1 MQRIVVVGGGFAG
14 LWAAVGAARKLAEL
28 GIGRDKA
35 SVTLI
40 NRDSWHSIRVRNYE
54 TDLSEVRVPLA
65 DILVPADVDLIVG
78 DVVGIDRSRREISV
92 SSATADSR
100 VVYDGL
106 VLAAGSSLA
115 RPQIPGLAEHAF
127 DIDTYDAAIRLDD
140 HLRSLK
146 PDALHT
152 VAIVGGGLTGIEI
165 ACEMPDRLR
174 ALGLASRVVLLDA
187 APRIGSGMSADAAR
201 VIDTAL
207 DGLGVERRTDVVVE
221 AITRDGIVL
230 KDGKTIEAGTVV
242 WTAGMRANPLSRAL
256 DVATDGLGRV
266 PVDTFLRVID
276 RPGVFAAGDIAA
288 APLPD
293 GHTTVMSCQ
302 HARPMGR
309 LAGHNVVCDLLG
321 LDDLVPLD
329 IDRYVT
335 CMDLGPFGAIY
346 TQGWD
351 RAVVST
357 GADAKTIKETIN
369 RVRIY
374 PPRSRDRAEIL
385 QAAAPII
392 QAPAIPWRNAQT
404 IEPAE
409 KQ

>member
-28 GIGRDKA
+28 GIGRDTA
-35 SVTLI
+35 SVTMI

-54 TDLSEVRVPLA
+54 TDLSDVRVPLA
-65 DILVPADVDLIVG
+65 DILVPAGVDLLVG
-78 DVVGIDRSRREISV
+78 DVVGIDSSRRKISV
-92 SSATADSR
+92 SSGTGDRR
-100 VVYDGL
+100 VLYDGL
-106 VLAAGSSLA
+106 VLAAGSSLV
-115 RPQIPGLAEHAF
+115 RPQIPGLVEHAF
-127 DIDTYDAAIRLDD
+127 DVDTYGAAVRLDE

-146 PDALHT
+146 SGTHT
-152 VAIVGGGLTGIEI
+152 VAIVGGGLTGIEV

-174 ALGLASRVVLLDA
+174 ALGHASRVVLVDA
-187 APRIGSGMSADAAR
+187 APRIGSDMSAAAMR

-207 DGLGVERRTDVVVE
+207 DNLGVERRPDAAVE
-221 AITRDGIVL
+221 AITRDGVVL
-230 KDGKTIEAGTVV
+230 KGGTTIEAETVI
-242 WTAGMRANPLSRAL
+242 WTAGMRANPLSDAL
-256 DVATDGLGRV
+256 GVPTDRLGRV
-266 PVDTFLRVID
+266 PVDEFLRVIGQ
-276 RPGVFAAGDIAA
+276 PGVFAAGDIAE

-309 LAGHNVVCDLLG
+309 LSGHNVVCDLLG
-321 LDDLVPLD
+321 LDDLVSLN

-335 CMDLGPFGAIY
+335 CIDLGPAGALY

-351 RAVVST
+351 RTVVAT
-357 GADAKTIKETIN
+357 GADAKIIKETIN

-392 QAPAIPWRNAQT
+392 QAPAIPWKN
-404 IEPAE
+404 E
-409 KQ
+409 

>member
-40 NRDSWHSIRVRNYE
+40 NRDPWHSIRVRNYE
-54 TDLSEVRVPLA
+54 TDLSDVRVPLA
-65 DILVPADVDLIVG
+65 DVLVPADIDLIVG

-92 SSATADSR
+92 SSGAAESR
-100 VVYDGL
+100 IIYDKL

-115 RPQIPGLAEHAF
+115 RPRIPGLAEHAF
-127 DIDTYDAAIRLDD
+127 DVDTYDAAIRLDE
-140 HLRSLK
+140 HLRSLEPGK
-146 PDALHT
+146 LHT
-152 VAIVGGGLTGIEI
+152 VAIVGGGLTGIEV

-187 APRIGSGMSADAAR
+187 SRIGSGMSADATR

-230 KDGKTIEAGTVV
+230 KDGATIEAGTVV
-242 WTAGMRANPLSRAL
+242 WTAGMRANPLSCAL
-256 DVATDGLGRV
+256 DVATDRLGRV
-266 PVDTFLRVID
+266 PVDRFLRVTD

-309 LAGHNVVCDLLG
+309 LSGHNAVCDLLG

-335 CMDLGPFGAIY
+335 CMDLGPSGAIY

-351 RAVVST
+351 REVVAT
-357 GADAKTIKETIN
+357 GTDAKTIKETIN

-385 QAAAPII
+385 QAAAPVI
-392 QAPAIPWRNAQT
+392 QAPAIPWRNAPT
-404 IEPAE
+404 VERAE

>member
-1 MQRIVVVGGGFAG
+1 
-14 LWAAVGAARKLAEL
+14 
-28 GIGRDKA
+28 
-35 SVTLI
+35 VTLI
-40 NRDSWHSIRVRNYE
+40 NRDPWHSIRVRNYE
-54 TDLSEVRVPLA
+54 TDLSDVRVPLE
-65 DILVPADVDLIVG
+65 DVLVPADVDLIVG
-78 DVVGIDRSRREISV
+78 DVVGIDCSRREISV

-100 VVYDGL
+100 IDYDRL
-106 VLAAGSSLA
+106 ILAAGSSLA
-115 RPQIPGLAEHAF
+115 RPRIPGLAEHAF
-127 DIDTYDAAIRLDD
+127 DVDTYDAAMRLDK

-146 PDALHT
+146 PGELHT
-152 VAIVGGGLTGIEI
+152 VAIVGGGLTGIEV
-165 ACEMPDRLR
+165 ACEMPARLR

-187 APRIGSGMSADAAR
+187 SRIGSGMSVAATR
-201 VIDTAL
+201 VIDAAL
-207 DGLGVERRTDVVVE
+207 DGLGVERRTDVAVE
-221 AITRDGIVL
+221 AIARDGVVL
-230 KDGKTIEAGTVV
+230 KGGTKIEAGTVV
-242 WTAGMRANPLSRAL
+242 WTAGMRANPLSGAL
-256 DVATDGLGRV
+256 GVVTDRLGRV
-266 PVDTFLRVID
+266 PVDRFLRVAD
-276 RPGVFAAGDIAA
+276 RPDVFAAGDIAA

-309 LAGHNVVCDLLG
+309 LSGHNAVCDLLG

-335 CMDLGPFGAIY
+335 CMDLGPSGAIY

-351 RAVVST
+351 REVVAT

-392 QAPAIPWRNAQT
+392 QAPAIPWRNAQA